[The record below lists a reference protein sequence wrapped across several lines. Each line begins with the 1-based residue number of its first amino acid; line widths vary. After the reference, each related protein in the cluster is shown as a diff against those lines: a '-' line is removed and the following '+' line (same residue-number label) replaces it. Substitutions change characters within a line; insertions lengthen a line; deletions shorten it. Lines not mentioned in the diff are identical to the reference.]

1 LCRLDSKITYFPEH
15 ILRELPLPER
25 FTFPFYYEPHP
36 LTAYAA
42 EQLMHRLET
51 DESLEHNFGLGKH
64 EHLPTIGKMFG
75 VLLIKDLEGKIGF
88 LSGVSG
94 KLAGSNE
101 HEFLVPPVFDMLTEE
116 GFFLREIV
124 EINAI
129 NEEIERL
136 ENDPKFVQLLTEF
149 EELTEQEEKKIST
162 LKETLRGRKAERDR
176 CRKTGEVPEEELV
189 KQSLSDKRLLNKEVR
204 ESKERLHLY
213 KLQIAKTEDQLEDLR
228 RKRKTRSAE
237 IQAELF
243 SQYSFLNKEGKTKS
257 LYDIFRN
264 SPFGKPP
271 AAAGECATP
280 KLLQYAFLHGYEP
293 LAMAEFWWGASPKSE
308 VRKHRHYYGAC
319 RGKCEPILGHMLEG
333 IELDPNPLLDTVEK
347 DIEIIYEDDYL
358 AVVNKP
364 SGLLSV
370 PGIQI
375 YDSVYSRLQA
385 RWDHEAPLVVH
396 RLDQDTSGILVMA
409 RNKNVHK
416 HLQSQFIRRT
426 VIKHYI
432 ALLEGHLVEDKGE
445 IHLPLRVDLD
455 DRPRQMV
462 CYEHGKKA
470 HTIWEKIGIE
480 GPYTRVKFFPVTG
493 RTHQLRMHAA
503 HHEGLNAPIKGD
515 DMYGKAAERLCLHAA
530 YLEFLHPVKKER
542 MSFEVK
548 PEF

>member
-1 LCRLDSKITYFPEH
+1 
-15 ILRELPLPER
+15 
-25 FTFPFYYEPHP
+25 
-36 LTAYAA
+36 
-42 EQLMHRLET
+42 M
-51 DESLEHNFGLGKH
+51 
-64 EHLPTIGKMFG
+64 
-75 VLLIKDLEGKIGF
+75 
-88 LSGVSG
+88 
-94 KLAGSNE
+94 
-101 HEFLVPPVFDMLTEE
+101 
-116 GFFLREIV
+116 
-124 EINAI
+124 
-129 NEEIERL
+129 
-136 ENDPKFVQLLTEF
+136 
-149 EELTEQEEKKIST
+149 
-162 LKETLRGRKAERDR
+162 
-176 CRKTGEVPEEELV
+176 
-189 KQSLSDKRLLNKEVR
+189 NKEVR

-280 KLLQYAFLHGYEP
+280 KLLQYAFLNGYEP

-308 VRKHRHYYGAC
+308 VRKHKHYYGAC